1 MKSVDSA
8 ARLGE
13 VLPAM
18 LLVDT
23 TSPATLD
30 GVSTLR
36 RVVRRSLSELRLP
49 HDAVDD
55 LQLAVSELGS
65 NIVRHGRPIATR
77 LRLLVRI
84 ERHLFRVEIE
94 DDGGSFAGFQERL
107 AGAQSSRDAAR
118 DGGMGLDFVRSSVDG
133 IQYRQGTPNRL
144 VFTRRI
150 HRRRPAVL
158 LIEDDPVLRDLYRE
172 MLAAPFE
179 PAVAGSIAEA
189 RAAIAQSTPDAIVS
203 DFHLGDGKGS
213 EVSSL
218 LGEPGRQLPV
228 PLLILTADRRPTLQ
242 SLLLREGV
250 DAILPKPVSARD
262 LVAAVRGALARS
274 ARQQASVLA
283 GLGEFPSRFT
293 MSLEGSELAGWRIG
307 HAHSPAGRGGGDI
320 AFVLSRAGGSRLVMA
335 DVVGHGLKA
344 RASAIGISG
353 AVRAL
358 AAQPQAAT
366 AAGLMT
372 SLNAAMLSDPA
383 LGGIFAT
390 VQAIDLAPDGRMT
403 LANAGHPEP
412 WIIDRTG
419 ELRRVT
425 AEGPMPGLLGNAA
438 YADVEIALASGQ
450 RLLLMTDGVDP
461 SDMSGGGD
469 VPEWLVRAAAQTAG
483 LAVEDA
489 ASRLAQAVAASEPLE
504 QSDDWTIVVL
514 ERDGSQPAE
523 R

>member
-1 MKSVDSA
+1 
-8 ARLGE
+8 
-13 VLPAM
+13 M
-18 LLVDT
+18 LLVDSS
-23 TSPATLD
+23 SPATLD

-36 RVVRRSLSELRLP
+36 RAVRRSLSELRLP
-49 HDAVDD
+49 HEAVDD

-65 NIVRHGRPIATR
+65 NVVRHGRPAATR

-107 AGAQSSRDAAR
+107 ANAQSSRDSAR
-118 DGGMGLDFVRSSVDG
+118 DGGMGLDFVRSSIDG
-133 IQYRQGTPNRL
+133 IQYRPGAPNRL

-158 LIEDDPVLRDLYRE
+158 LIEDDPVLRELYRE
-172 MLAAPFE
+172 MLAVQFA

-189 RAAIAQSTPDAIVS
+189 RAAIAEATPDAIVS

-213 EVSSL
+213 EAASL

-283 GLGEFPSRFT
+283 GLGELPSRFT
-293 MSLEGSELAGWRIG
+293 MSVEETAPGGWRIG

-320 AFVLSRAGGSRLVMA
+320 AFLLRQAGGSRLVMA
-335 DVVGHGLKA
+335 DVAGHGLKA
-344 RASAIGISG
+344 RASAIGIAG
-353 AVRAL
+353 ALRAL
-358 AAQPQAAT
+358 AAQPQAAGV
-366 AAGLMT
+366 AGLMS

-390 VQAIDLAPDGRMT
+390 VQAIDLVDGGRIRV
-403 LANAGHPEP
+403 ANAGHPEP
-412 WIIDRTG
+412 WIVDANG
-419 ELRRVT
+419 GLRRVS
-425 AEGPMPGLLGNAA
+425 AEGPMPGLLREAA
-438 YADVEIALASGQ
+438 YADVEVALLAGE
-450 RLLLMTDGVDP
+450 RLLLMSDGVDP

-469 VPEWLVRAAAQTAG
+469 MPDWLVRTAAQTAG
-483 LAVEDA
+483 LTVEEA
-489 ASRLAQAVAASEPLE
+489 AARFAHAVAASEPLE

-514 ERDGSQPAE
+514 ERDGSRPAA